1 MTTVVVIKD
10 LDILKNT
17 LLGLLASFI
26 WRDKES
32 MKCEVKE
39 PAIGV
44 RWRAKQGNASRRQVM
59 CGSHCA
65 QPRMGHCVA
74 GAGRNRGLLSVAW
87 CEQIL
92 GARRPKFFVSI
103 ATRLSS
109 SQINRIC
116 SCHFSFS
123 LCFFIKKIII
133 HEYILEKRY
142 KKSNVLLTCNY
153 IRRSLPDFLLLLSL
167 WLFSAA
173 SYPSLFLRLISA
185 TCSTRYSTIP
195 KWPFWAARC
204 NRVFFL
210 FLSHS

>member
-1 MTTVVVIKD
+1 MRSQ
-10 LDILKNT
+10 
-17 LLGLLASFI
+17 GA
-26 WRDKES
+26 RDRRALTGEAGKRITPS
-32 MKCEVKE
+32 SHVWE
-39 PAIGV
+39 PL
-44 RWRAKQGNASRRQVM
+44 RAAQNGPLRGGRRT
-59 CGSHCA
+59 
-65 QPRMGHCVA
+65 
-74 GAGRNRGLLSVAW
+74 NRGLLSVAW

-195 KWPFWAARC
+195 KWPFWAARS